1 MMSPEVRMQRGLE
14 RGTDDRSLQRVPPLV
29 AQIADEVSNDIISG
43 RFKPGERIREQDL
56 ADRFGTSR
64 APVREAIRLLEI
76 EGLIETE
83 HWRGA
88 RVVNLSV
95 SQVEDLF
102 EMISA
107 IFGLVARLAARHGS
121 RADFERFS
129 AAVEEMQ
136 ARHDEGSSGP
146 ERVRASFE
154 AARVLREA
162 CASPLA
168 GEMLVKLSRLAFIHH
183 RLVQAAD
190 DPWQLEALA
199 HWRELAGAVQ
209 AGVTTRPSCWR
220 AVSSSRLRSSRS
232 PNCARPNEA
241 PPHRRP
247 SSSRERNPHEVPP
260 HKLADPAFE
269 GDRNAQCHAVL
280 HWRPVDRPD

>member
-1 MMSPEVRMQRGLE
+1 
-14 RGTDDRSLQRVPPLV
+14 VPPLV
-29 AQIADEVSNDIISG
+29 ARIADEVTDDIIAG
-43 RFKPGERIREQDL
+43 RFRPGERIREQEL

-76 EGLIETE
+76 EGLLETE

-129 AAVEEMQ
+129 KAVAEMQ
-136 ARHDEGSSGP
+136 ARHDDGSAGP

-168 GEMLVKLSRLAFIHH
+168 GEMLLKLSRLAFIHH

-190 DPWQLEALA
+190 DAWQLEALG
-199 HWRELAGAVQ
+199 HWRDLTRAVQ
-209 AGVTTRPSCWR
+209 GRRDDEAETLARRIIKQTEIFTVAQLREGELSASAKRTGARTRAR
-220 AVSSSRLRSSRS
+220 T
-232 PNCARPNEA
+232 ARPAAAEA
-241 PPHRRP
+241 
-247 SSSRERNPHEVPP
+247 
-260 HKLADPAFE
+260 
-269 GDRNAQCHAVL
+269 G
-280 HWRPVDRPD
+280 

>member
-1 MMSPEVRMQRGLE
+1 MVRGLE
-14 RGTDDRSLQRVPPLV
+14 RGGAADGSARVPPLV
-29 AQIADEVSNDIISG
+29 ARIADEVSDDIISG

-88 RVVNLSV
+88 RVVNLTV
-95 SQVEDLF
+95 SQVQDLF

-129 AAVEEMQ
+129 AAVAEMQ
-136 ARHDEGSSGP
+136 ARHDEGSPGR

-168 GEMLVKLSRLAFIHH
+168 GEMLLKLSRLAFIHH

-190 DPWQLEALA
+190 DAWQLEALE
-199 HWRELAGAVQ
+199 HWRQLACAVQ
-209 AGVTTRPSCWR
+209 GRSDDESEVLARRIIKQTDVFTVAQLRDSEPTASAPPSKSRPR
-220 AVSSSRLRSSRS
+220 
-232 PNCARPNEA
+232 ARPQ
-241 PPHRRP
+241 
-247 SSSRERNPHEVPP
+247 
-260 HKLADPAFE
+260 
-269 GDRNAQCHAVL
+269 RNAAAL
-280 HWRPVDRPD
+280 AS

>member
-1 MMSPEVRMQRGLE
+1 MLRSLE
-14 RGTDDRSLQRVPPLV
+14 RREGVAGSARVPPLV
-29 AQIADEVSNDIISG
+29 AQIADEVTDDIISG
-43 RFKPGERIREQDL
+43 RFKPGERIREQEL

-88 RVVNLSV
+88 RVVNLGV

-121 RADFERFS
+121 RADFGRFS
-129 AAVEEMQ
+129 AAVAEME
-136 ARHDEGSSGP
+136 ARHDEDSPGAD
-146 ERVRASFE
+146 RVRASFE
-154 AARVLREA
+154 AAKVLREA

-168 GEMLVKLSRLAFIHH
+168 GEMLLKLSRLAFIHH

-190 DPWQLEALA
+190 DTWQLEALA
-199 HWRELAGAVQ
+199 HWRELAAAVQ
-209 AGVTTRPSCWR
+209 
-220 AVSSSRLRSSRS
+220 SRRDDEAELLARRIIKQTEIFTVAQLREAER
-232 PNCARPNEA
+232 NEAARPPKARQRIRRAGPTAVEA
-241 PPHRRP
+241 
-247 SSSRERNPHEVPP
+247 
-260 HKLADPAFE
+260 
-269 GDRNAQCHAVL
+269 G
-280 HWRPVDRPD
+280 

>member
-209 AGVTTRPSCWR
+209 ARRDDEAELLARRIIKQTEIFTVAQLREAERSASAQTPKLKPR
-220 AVSSSRLRSSRS
+220 AKSARS
-232 PNCARPNEA
+232 AA
-241 PPHRRP
+241 
-247 SSSRERNPHEVPP
+247 
-260 HKLADPAFE
+260 
-269 GDRNAQCHAVL
+269 AQAG
-280 HWRPVDRPD
+280 